1 MGHHVTEV
9 LFMLQQHVRTR
20 TDYTSKYIYTLYIY
34 INIHTYDIIHIPYNI
49 HNMMVTD
56 DIANMPAY
64 FPGYL
69 PRTKDPILKS
79 STSAFFP
86 EENL

>member
-1 MGHHVTEV
+1 M
-9 LFMLQQHVRTR
+9 
-20 TDYTSKYIYTLYIY
+20 
-34 INIHTYDIIHIPYNI
+34 NTYDIIHIPYNI

-69 PRTKDPILKS
+69 PRTKDPTLKS